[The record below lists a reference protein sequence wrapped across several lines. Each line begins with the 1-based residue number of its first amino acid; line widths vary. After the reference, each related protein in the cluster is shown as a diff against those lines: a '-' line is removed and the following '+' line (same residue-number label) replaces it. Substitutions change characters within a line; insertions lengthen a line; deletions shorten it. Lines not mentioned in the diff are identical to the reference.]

1 MHYVPDLPEDLLCP
15 LPTLCL
21 CTQRVPC
28 LRLSAMN
35 APMQERGTSRANVH
49 RDRGA
54 AAGEGARCLVT
65 ADMGVV
71 PVPWHQYDQNMGGG
85 GHLRRARTARSRCGE
100 YTRHVL
106 SVTPLPKGPLGRA
119 NALATKVHQNP
130 SPPQTQRTQEH
141 NTIGTRFAIVEMA
154 LGALRPFAVPGTPPP
169 PLAQAWPR
177 SPKTR
182 QNSGSTPTRCLDK
195 AGLACDTHDRK
206 RT

>member
-1 MHYVPDLPEDLLCP
+1 MVIGCGRGISGMANKLIKTNISGLQCAVEWIKPHFTCGTKRGGGGSTYSTDEGPTCAMHYVPDLPEDLLCP

-71 PVPWHQYDQNMGGG
+71 PHQGCTLAPIRPKHGGG
-85 GHLRRARTARSRCGE
+85 GGDLRRARTARSRCGE
-100 YTRHVL
+100 YTRNVL
-106 SVTPLPKGPLGRA
+106 SVIPLPKGPLGRA
-119 NALATKVHQNP
+119 NA
-130 SPPQTQRTQEH
+130 
-141 NTIGTRFAIVEMA
+141 F
-154 LGALRPFAVPGTPPP
+154 
-169 PLAQAWPR
+169 
-177 SPKTR
+177 
-182 QNSGSTPTRCLDK
+182 
-195 AGLACDTHDRK
+195 
-206 RT
+206 